1 VPGVR
6 PVATRRRNAKL
17 HHNARLKDIDN
28 RYPRGLDQSLPT
40 KLVTSP

>member
-28 RYPRGLDQSLPT
+28 RYPRGLDQSLLT
-40 KLVTSP
+40 QLVTSP